1 MDNVILTSHY
11 AGRHPEYGRLA
22 LDRALENLG
31 RYVRGEPLKNLV
43 DKNRGY

>member
-11 AGRHPEYGRLA
+11 AGRHPEYSPMA
-22 LDRALENLG
+22 LNVALENLG
-31 RYVRGEPLKNLV
+31 RYIRGEPLKNLV